1 MGQLWRELK
10 YFWSRKCFAVGL
22 VLVMLL
28 SYATLLHNPTVG
40 IDDTS
45 FKVYYVDG
53 VSPAMGRW
61 CLYMINKVFPLD
73 YNPFFVEAVGLL
85 CFCVSV
91 SLWCVVF
98 YRMFGDRLSVLVYT
112 IFGGVMLSSPIISEV
127 VIWYLQ
133 DGIYLGY
140 GATALAVLL
149 AMDAFR
155 EESRRSLKAR
165 VGRIVA
171 SAAVLA
177 VALGFYEAF
186 MIVFLMGM
194 VMIFLLIR
202 VLDKKNYSR
211 RPLDWLVNMAGIGIC
226 SMIFRSL
233 AINGIVAFFHL
244 ESQADVLKTRGLGD
258 ILGGLL
264 GWFDKTAESESLFYV
279 FKDFFVKYYCN
290 AIVYLPVMVLVLAV
304 GVVGIWGIWKCI
316 QKKDFWIILA
326 VLAIVLLP
334 WLLPILEGV
343 ATYYRSSEYVPLLTA
358 FAVLVIAW
366 EGQKLNSGKLKK
378 AGLFL
383 AFFLLYQQAYE
394 MNKWL
399 YVDAMKYED
408 TKRTMDAVA
417 LEIQENFDASKPIC
431 VIGSYQT
438 PESLTEAAYC
448 PTWSK
453 KYTLISTIVNWIE
466 EDIFAKYNTPKGYVA
481 AESPLLSFINWG
493 SVAFY
498 GFDRELIK
506 FWEMH
511 GFSFE
516 EDGIPEHYEAARA
529 LMKDG
534 PAWPAAGSIVETE
547 DYIIVNFGNFGND

>member
-1 MGQLWRELK
+1 MRELGKELK
-10 YFWSRKCFAVGL
+10 YFWSQKCFAVGIL
-22 VLVMLL
+22 VVMLL

-45 FKVYYVDG
+45 FKIYYVDG

-73 YNPFFVEAVGLL
+73 YNPYFVEAVGLL
-85 CFCVSV
+85 CFCVSI
-91 SLWCVVF
+91 SLWCIVF

-112 IFGGVMLSSPIISEV
+112 IFGGVMISSPIISEV

-155 EESRRSLKAR
+155 VGIKENLKSR
-165 VGRIVA
+165 VGRVLA
-171 SAAVLA
+171 SAVLLT

-186 MIVFLMGM
+186 MIVFLMGI

-202 VLDKKNYSR
+202 VLDREDYSR
-211 RPLDWLVNMAGIGIC
+211 KPLDWLVNLAGIGVS
-226 SMIFRSL
+226 SMVFRSL
-233 AINGIVAFFHL
+233 AINGIVAFFDL
-244 ESQADVLKTRGLGD
+244 ESQAEVLETRGFGD

-264 GWFDKTAESESLFYV
+264 GWFAPTAEGESLFYV

-290 AIVYLPVMVLVLAV
+290 AIVYVPIMILVLAV
-304 GVVGIWGIWKCI
+304 GVVGLWGILKSI
-316 QKKDFWIILA
+316 QKKDVWIILA
-326 VLAIVLLP
+326 VVGIVLLP

-343 ATYYRSSEYVPLLTA
+343 ATYYRSSEYIPLLTA

-366 EGQKLNSGKLKK
+366 EGQRFQGRKLKV

-383 AFFLLYQQAYE
+383 AALLLYHQAYE

-417 LEIQENFDASKPIC
+417 LEIMESCDISKPVC

-438 PESLTEAAYC
+438 PESLVEAAYC
-448 PTWSK
+448 PTWSGR
-453 KYTLISTIVNWIE
+453 YRLISAIVKGIDE
-466 EDIFAKYNTPKGYVA
+466 EIFAKYDTPKGYVA

-493 SVAFY
+493 AVAFY

-511 GFSFE
+511 GFSFV
-516 EDGIPEHYEAARA
+516 EDGDIGHYYEAKA
-529 LMKDG
+529 MMQNG
-534 PAWPAAGSIVETE
+534 PVWPEKGSIVETE
-547 DYIIVNFGNFGND
+547 DYIIVNFGN